1 MPIKQADGSF
11 KYVDFSHA
19 NAYDTLVR
27 PIQTVINRVA
37 AGETD
42 EDGIMNDMIAGTFEA
57 MKEFGQPFV
66 SESIWSEAVLDLIA
80 RKGETR
86 DGFQVFNPQDLPGDK
101 ATKIMKHLVKALMP
115 FSAQQLVRLDQ
126 SIKSVDVITRIP
138 GAGDDVFSSSGE
150 TYEFGDEFAGLFGFR
165 AVNVNPARAMNFKVA
180 DYQRGVRESRQL
192 FTREAL
198 RGGPIEPNAIVDAYI
213 NANRALF
220 GVKQEL
226 GANINAAQTLGI
238 SQIDLD
244 GSLDRLSNVEV
255 NAINNN
261 QFRPINISND
271 ILAAF
276 RENAI
281 KLGVA
286 NPMDVAYPIIADI
299 RAQMLSIPL
308 TEIEF
313 PFIENPLVPI
323 TGTETAL
330 GPNTLNLPSID
341 VNAVN
346 SRVQGNNYN
355 NLTTTQKI
363 DLLFNR

>member
-1 MPIKQADGSF
+1 
-11 KYVDFSHA
+11 
-19 NAYDTLVR
+19 
-27 PIQTVINRVA
+27 VA

-80 RKGETR
+80 RNGQTR

-165 AVNVNPARAMNFKVA
+165 AVNVNPERAMNFKVA

-238 SQIDLD
+238 SQTDLD

-281 KLGVA
+281 KLGLA